1 MTTGWSGRRASLVPP
16 LVLAVGLLAGA
27 ACEDAPLVPE
37 SRRPFLYLVLN
48 HTVKLEE
55 RTVQPAFLL
64 TVVRADSIVYRGAE
78 RFEMRRLSGGATF
91 EWTSERAA
99 GPVDVAEFGTI
110 SARLSEA
117 NWLLADSATS
127 EGLGRAGLEPGATYE
142 LVIETGG
149 EVIRGRATIPDSFG
163 VSVIRRDSARVAVW
177 PSVDGAA
184 GYVVDA
190 SGAGDTLPLYR
201 SPTDT
206 TYELAPSDTSVSVR
220 AVGPNVYSYDTGP
233 EAGRAGIE
241 GGLGVFGA
249 IQEARWEP

>member
-1 MTTGWSGRRASLVPP
+1 VTTGRSGRRASLAPL

-27 ACEDAPLVPE
+27 ACEGAPLVPE

-64 TVVRADSIVYRGAE
+64 TVVRADSIVYSGAD
-78 RFEMRRLSGGATF
+78 RFEMRRLSDGATF
-91 EWTSERAA
+91 GWTPQQAP
-99 GPVDVAEFGTI
+99 GPVDIGDFGLI

-117 NWLLADSATS
+117 NWLLADSVTEA
-127 EGLGRAGLEPGATYE
+127 GLGRTSLAPGDTYE

-184 GYVVDA
+184 GYAVDA
-190 SGAGDTLPLYR
+190 PGAGDTLPLYR

-233 EAGRAGIE
+233 EVGRAGIE

-249 IQEARWEP
+249 VQEARWEP